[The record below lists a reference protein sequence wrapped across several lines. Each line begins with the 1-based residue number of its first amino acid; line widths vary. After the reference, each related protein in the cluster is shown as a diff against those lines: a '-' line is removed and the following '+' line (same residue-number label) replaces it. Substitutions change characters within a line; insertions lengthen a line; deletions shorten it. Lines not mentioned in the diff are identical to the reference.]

1 MNYVSRSRKSGL
13 AAQFYNFVHNLSEV
27 ARSRDD
33 VVLAVSIPSLLL
45 EVVYPHAI
53 EAGGHCRG
61 RRQPDLPHAVLAP
74 SAAGMEHTLRAR
86 CLLRVAEISAA
97 PEVGRREGDHLPGL
111 DSGVIAYVGR
121 GRDGVYEPFV
131 YKRSLASREIEFSD
145 DVFLIQKDRAEAYV
159 ASKNNGP
166 TIG

>member
-1 MNYVSRSRKSGL
+1 MDGVSPTFITRYWPPALPEWSTRSVRDAFYASPKFPRLLKSD
-13 AAQFYNFVHNLSEV
+13 AVKETI
-27 ARSRDD
+27 SR
-33 VVLAVSIPSLLL
+33 
-45 EVVYPHAI
+45 
-53 EAGGHCRG
+53 
-61 RRQPDLPHAVLAP
+61 
-74 SAAGMEHTLRAR
+74 
-86 CLLRVAEISAA
+86 
-97 PEVGRREGDHLPGL
+97 GL